1 MDLMRF
7 DFGRPS
13 GQQPL
18 EKKQP
23 KIDSFT
29 VTRSCS
35 ADRANH
41 LNKLISKMIVED
53 LRPVSIVDGN
63 GFRELMGFCEP
74 GYNLPHRTFF
84 TSQLEQMFVSLKS
97 NVKKQMASSDA
108 VSLTADV
115 WTSSVNESY
124 LSVTA
129 HFIDEKLKLQRRVL
143 ACMPV
148 DERHTGDNISSWLQQ
163 TVQAYDLP
171 MHKIVALVH
180 DNGSNIVAAA
190 KKLENANKP
199 QWASVRCAAHTLQL
213 VIHAAPQCNTTITE
227 SLTAA
232 RRVVEFFKRSELA
245 TTSLHKVQKQMSMK
259 DHQLV
264 MEVSTR
270 WNSTLYMIDRLI
282 EQRWPVSVVLME
294 KAADSRK
301 ATASLSDTQW
311 EVLSNLKSLL
321 KPFEVATTF
330 LSGEAYVTASVVPS
344 LIMGL
349 CSKMQAATG
358 DETYVTDFKHT
369 ALSKLSARW
378 PILYTC

>member
-1 MDLMRF
+1 MGSGHMSYTQLPMTSALPIAIF
-7 DFGRPS
+7 SKSEYTQLICVVYS

-97 NVKKQMASSDA
+97 SVKKQMESAEA

-129 HFIDEKLKLQRRVL
+129 HFIDENWKLQRRVF

-171 MHKIVALVH
+171 MHKIVALLH
-180 DNGSNIVAAA
+180 DNGSDIVAAA

-213 VIHAAPQCNTTITE
+213 VIHAALQCNTTINE

-245 TTSLHKVQKQMSMK
+245 TTTLHKVQKQMSIK

-294 KAADSRK
+294 NAADSRK
-301 ATASLSDTQW
+301 AIASLSDTQW
-311 EVLSNLKSLL
+311 EVL
-321 KPFEVATTF
+321 
-330 LSGEAYVTASVVPS
+330 
-344 LIMGL
+344 
-349 CSKMQAATG
+349 
-358 DETYVTDFKHT
+358 
-369 ALSKLSARW
+369 
-378 PILYTC
+378 